1 MTGDLKDVFECHTA
15 DGGFIKTT
23 DFPVTSLSSEQK
35 ALLNRKGN
43 VFFNQGDI
51 QNARRLFITT
61 GYSDGLTRVADVYYK
76 QGDTLGAL
84 KLYLLAHNKSKAD
97 QLFEKIAQTVS
108 FYLKEKEEDEK

>member
-1 MTGDLKDVFECHTA
+1 MTGDLKDVFERHTA

-35 ALLNRKGN
+35 A
-43 VFFNQGDI
+43 FNQGDI

>member
-1 MTGDLKDVFECHTA
+1 MPPDVKKQSTSDTFG
-15 DGGFIKTT
+15 GGFIKSS
-23 DFPVTSLSSEQK
+23 DSPVGSLSSAQK
-35 ALLNRKGN
+35 VILNRKGN
-43 VFFNQGDI
+43 VLFNQGDI

>member
-1 MTGDLKDVFECHTA
+1 MHGV
-15 DGGFIKTT
+15 
-23 DFPVTSLSSEQK
+23 
-35 ALLNRKGN
+35 
-43 VFFNQGDI
+43 
-51 QNARRLFITT
+51 
-61 GYSDGLTRVADVYYK
+61 YK